1 MVDDGVAQR
10 PGDLVLQRLDALRL
24 ELDDVAGLDV
34 YQVVVVVAAG
44 LLEARGAALE
54 GMAAKSRE
62 FLAGGGKLYVE
73 AGD

>member
-34 YQVVVVVAAG
+34 DQVVVVVAAG

-54 GMAAKSRE
+54 GMAVDGAYPLQE
-62 FLAGGGKLYVE
+62 LHGAVDGG
-73 AGD
+73 